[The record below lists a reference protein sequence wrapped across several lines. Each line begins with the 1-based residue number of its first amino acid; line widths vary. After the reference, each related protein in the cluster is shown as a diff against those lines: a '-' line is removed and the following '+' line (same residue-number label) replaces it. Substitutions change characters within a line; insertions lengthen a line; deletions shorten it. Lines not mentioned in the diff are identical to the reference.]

1 MRGFYPPSLSLCPS
15 EVATTGDVAHFIL
28 TPGRLPLVN
37 SAPAISPFLV
47 FLRDSHVGMT
57 AAVAACPATWWPC
70 AVPPTWEAAVLA
82 LEVSTAPSSFG
93 AFLGVSFNQRRE
105 DDEEEYRRWN

>member
-1 MRGFYPPSLSLCPS
+1 
-15 EVATTGDVAHFIL
+15 
-28 TPGRLPLVN
+28 
-37 SAPAISPFLV
+37 
-47 FLRDSHVGMT
+47 
-57 AAVAACPATWWPC
+57 
-70 AVPPTWEAAVLA
+70 VLA